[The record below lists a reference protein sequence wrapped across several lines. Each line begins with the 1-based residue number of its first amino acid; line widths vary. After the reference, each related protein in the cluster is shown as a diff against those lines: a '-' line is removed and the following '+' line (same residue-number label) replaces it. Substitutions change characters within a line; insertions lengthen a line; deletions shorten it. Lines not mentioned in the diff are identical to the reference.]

1 MKPIL
6 IKNYKDYL
14 KKLPA
19 DRKIRFQQFHEIII
33 KAAPSVE
40 MGISYQMPCL
50 KMEGIILYYASFEKH
65 VSLFP
70 YSKTIEVFG
79 EQLKEFKTTKGTI
92 QFSNLKPL
100 PNRLITAIVKYRLRD
115 HLTKMAEKK
124 TKLKNNTFSSKKK

>member
-40 MGISYQMPCL
+40 MGISYRMPCL
-50 KMEGIILYYASFEKH
+50 KMEGIIFVLCKF
-65 VSLFP
+65 
-70 YSKTIEVFG
+70 
-79 EQLKEFKTTKGTI
+79 
-92 QFSNLKPL
+92 
-100 PNRLITAIVKYRLRD
+100 
-115 HLTKMAEKK
+115 
-124 TKLKNNTFSSKKK
+124 